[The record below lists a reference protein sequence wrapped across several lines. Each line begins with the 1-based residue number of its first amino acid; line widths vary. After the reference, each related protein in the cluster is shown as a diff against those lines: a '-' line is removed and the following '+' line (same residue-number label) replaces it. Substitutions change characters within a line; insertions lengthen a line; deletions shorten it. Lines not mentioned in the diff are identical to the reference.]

1 MDAYR
6 LINLISAL
14 VNFYEWL
21 VIIWCFMSWFPLREG
36 SLMYDVAVV
45 IDRIVSPYMN
55 LFRPLHPPLGRAWD
69 FSPIVGLFVL
79 SFGERLIFRL
89 LLGMA

>member
-6 LINLISAL
+6 IINLISAL

-55 LFRPLHPPLGRAWD
+55 LFRRFIPPLGGMD

>member
-6 LINLISAL
+6 LINLFSAL

-55 LFRPLHPPLGRAWD
+55 LFRRFIPPLGGMD

>member
-1 MDAYR
+1 MEIYR
-6 LINLISAL
+6 VVNLISAL

-36 SLMYDVAVV
+36 SLVYDIAVV

-55 LFRPLHPPLGRAWD
+55 IFRRFIPPLGGMD

-79 SFGERLIFRL
+79 SFGERLLFRL
-89 LLGMA
+89 LLGLA

>member
-1 MDAYR
+1 MEMYR
-6 LINLISAL
+6 IVNLISAL

-36 SLMYDVAVV
+36 SLIYDIAVV

-55 LFRPLHPPLGRAWD
+55 IFRRFIPPLGGMD
-69 FSPIVGLFVL
+69 FSPIVALFVL
-79 SFGERLIFRL
+79 SFGERLLFRL
-89 LLGMA
+89 LLGLA

>member
-36 SLMYDVAVV
+36 SLMYDFAVV

-55 LFRPLHPPLGRAWD
+55 LFRRFIPPLGGMD

>member
-1 MDAYR
+1 MEMYR
-6 LINLISAL
+6 IVNLISAL

-36 SLMYDVAVV
+36 SLIYDIAVV

-55 LFRPLHPPLGRAWD
+55 IFRRFIPPLGGMD

-79 SFGERLIFRL
+79 SFGERLLFRL
-89 LLGMA
+89 LLDLA

>member
-21 VIIWCFMSWFPLREG
+21 VVIWCFMSWFPLREG

-55 LFRPLHPPLGRAWD
+55 LFRRSIPPLGGMD

>member
-1 MDAYR
+1 MEMYR
-6 LINLISAL
+6 IVKLISAL

-36 SLMYDVAVV
+36 SLIYDIAVV

-55 LFRPLHPPLGRAWD
+55 IFRRFIPPLGGMD

-79 SFGERLIFRL
+79 SFGERLLFRL
-89 LLGMA
+89 LLGLA

>member
-6 LINLISAL
+6 LIYLISSL
-14 VNFYEWL
+14 VNFYERL

-55 LFRPLHPPLGRAWD
+55 LFRRFIPPLGGMD

>member
-1 MDAYR
+1 MEMYR
-6 LINLISAL
+6 IVNLISAL

-36 SLMYDVAVV
+36 SLVYDIAVV

-55 LFRPLHPPLGRAWD
+55 IFRRFIPPLGGMD

-79 SFGERLIFRL
+79 SFGERLLFRL
-89 LLGMA
+89 LLGLA

>member
-1 MDAYR
+1 MEMYR
-6 LINLISAL
+6 IVNLISAL

-21 VIIWCFMSWFPLREG
+21 VIIWCFMSWFPLRED
-36 SLMYDVAVV
+36 SLIYDIAVV

-55 LFRPLHPPLGRAWD
+55 IFRRFIPPLGGMD

-79 SFGERLIFRL
+79 SFGERLLFRL
-89 LLGMA
+89 LLGLA

>member
-55 LFRPLHPPLGRAWD
+55 LFRRFIPPLGGMD

-79 SFGERLIFRL
+79 SFCERLIFRL

>member
-1 MDAYR
+1 MEMYR
-6 LINLISAL
+6 IVNLVSAL

-36 SLMYDVAVV
+36 SLIYDIAVV

-55 LFRPLHPPLGRAWD
+55 IFRRFIPPLGGMD

-79 SFGERLIFRL
+79 SFGERLLFRL
-89 LLGMA
+89 LLGLA

>member
-21 VIIWCFMSWFPLREG
+21 VIIWCFMSWFTLREG

-55 LFRPLHPPLGRAWD
+55 LFRRFIPPLGGMD

>member
-1 MDAYR
+1 MEMYR
-6 LINLISAL
+6 IVNLISAL

-36 SLMYDVAVV
+36 SLIYDIAVV

-55 LFRPLHPPLGRAWD
+55 IFRRFIPPLGGMD

-79 SFGERLIFRL
+79 SFGERLLFRL
-89 LLGMA
+89 LLGLA

>member
-14 VNFYEWL
+14 VNFYEGL

-55 LFRPLHPPLGRAWD
+55 LFRRFIPPLGGMD

>member
-55 LFRPLHPPLGRAWD
+55 LFRRFIPPLGGMD
-69 FSPIVGLFVL
+69 FSPVVGLFVL

>member
-1 MDAYR
+1 MEIYR
-6 LINLISAL
+6 IVNLISAL

-36 SLMYDVAVV
+36 SLIYDIAVV

-55 LFRPLHPPLGRAWD
+55 VFRRFIPPLGGMD

-79 SFGERLIFRL
+79 SFGERLLFRL
-89 LLGMA
+89 LLGLA

>member
-55 LFRPLHPPLGRAWD
+55 LFRRFIPPLGGMD

-79 SFGERLIFRL
+79 SSGERLIFRL

>member
-21 VIIWCFMSWFPLREG
+21 VVIWCFMSWFPLREG

-55 LFRPLHPPLGRAWD
+55 VFRRFIPPLGGMD

-89 LLGMA
+89 LLGIA

>member
-36 SLMYDVAVV
+36 SLMYDVAVF

-55 LFRPLHPPLGRAWD
+55 LFRRFIPPLGGMD

>member
-1 MDAYR
+1 MEMYR
-6 LINLISAL
+6 IVNLISAL

-36 SLMYDVAVV
+36 SLIYDIAVV

-55 LFRPLHPPLGRAWD
+55 IFRRFIPPLGSMD

-79 SFGERLIFRL
+79 SFGERLLFRL
-89 LLGMA
+89 LLGLA

>member
-6 LINLISAL
+6 LVNLISAL

-55 LFRPLHPPLGRAWD
+55 LFRRFIPPLGGMD

>member
-36 SLMYDVAVV
+36 SLMHDVAVV

-55 LFRPLHPPLGRAWD
+55 LFRRFIPPLGGMD

>member
-1 MDAYR
+1 MDSYR

-55 LFRPLHPPLGRAWD
+55 LFRRFIPPLGGMD

>member
-36 SLMYDVAVV
+36 SLKYDVAVV

-55 LFRPLHPPLGRAWD
+55 LFRRFIPPLGGMD

>member
-21 VIIWCFMSWFPLREG
+21 VIIWCFMSWFPLRGG

-55 LFRPLHPPLGRAWD
+55 LFRRFIPPLGGMD

>member
-1 MDAYR
+1 MEMYR
-6 LINLISAL
+6 IVNLISAL

-36 SLMYDVAVV
+36 SLIYDIAVV

-55 LFRPLHPPLGRAWD
+55 IFRRFIPPLVGMD

-79 SFGERLIFRL
+79 SFGERLLFRL
-89 LLGMA
+89 LLGLA

>member
-1 MDAYR
+1 MEMYR
-6 LINLISAL
+6 IVNLISAL

-36 SLMYDVAVV
+36 SLIYDIAVV

-55 LFRPLHPPLGRAWD
+55 IFRRLIPPLGGMD

-79 SFGERLIFRL
+79 SFGERLLFRL
-89 LLGMA
+89 LLGLA

>member
-55 LFRPLHPPLGRAWD
+55 LFRRFIPPLGGID

>member
-1 MDAYR
+1 MEMYR
-6 LINLISAL
+6 VVNLISAL

-36 SLMYDVAVV
+36 SLVYDIAVV

-55 LFRPLHPPLGRAWD
+55 IFRRFIPPLGGMD

-79 SFGERLIFRL
+79 SFGERLLFRL
-89 LLGMA
+89 LLGLA

>member
-45 IDRIVSPYMN
+45 IDRIVSPYMT
-55 LFRPLHPPLGRAWD
+55 LFRRFIPPLGGMD

>member
-55 LFRPLHPPLGRAWD
+55 LFRRFIPPLGGMD

>member
-1 MDAYR
+1 MGMYR
-6 LINLISAL
+6 IVNLISAL

-36 SLMYDVAVV
+36 SLIYDIAVV

-55 LFRPLHPPLGRAWD
+55 IFRRFIPPLGGMD

-79 SFGERLIFRL
+79 SFGERLLFRL
-89 LLGMA
+89 LLGLA

>member
-45 IDRIVSPYMN
+45 IDRIVSPFMN
-55 LFRPLHPPLGRAWD
+55 LFRRFIPPLGGMD

>member
-36 SLMYDVAVV
+36 SLMYDIAVV

-55 LFRPLHPPLGRAWD
+55 LFRRFIPPLGGMD